1 MIEPL
6 APVLNWW
13 IYMVSIMPVALRNLV
28 GLALGLVVV
37 SAIFSIFMR
46 VH

>member
-6 APVLNWW
+6 APVLDWW
-13 IYMVSIMPVALRNLV
+13 IYMVSIMPLALRNLI
-28 GLALGLVVV
+28 GLVLGLVIV